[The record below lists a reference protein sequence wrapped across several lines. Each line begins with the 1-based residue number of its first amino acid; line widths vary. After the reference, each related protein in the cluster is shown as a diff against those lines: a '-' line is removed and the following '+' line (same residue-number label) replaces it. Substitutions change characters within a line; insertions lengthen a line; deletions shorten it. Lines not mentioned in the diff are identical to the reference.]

1 MDEVV
6 AIEGELNAIVKEV
19 RHEMDYFMTNF
30 NSNSVLCM
38 PNLVSLAIWR
48 NKGRS
53 HGWQQ
58 TYPLTICINM
68 WTVSSD
74 VSIERRQWQPLS
86 VHFLW
91 VYCTAYPTLDVTDM
105 WRLASAPGS
114 TSSSFFEQW
123 FGFFFLPQE
132 LDKWSALRQN
142 LQFFDLIRED

>member
-19 RHEMDYFMTNF
+19 GMKWITSWPISTLIRY
-30 NSNSVLCM
+30 CM
-38 PNLVSLAIWR
+38 PNLVSLAISR
-48 NKGRS
+48 NEGKS

-58 TYPLTICINM
+58 TYPLTIYINM

-132 LDKWSALRQN
+132 LDKWSAVRWN